1 MIWLATGLLLILLCF
16 AFVLLFGAPYVPTLN
31 PQVRA
36 ALELANLKPG
46 ETLLELGCGDG
57 KVLIAAAHVGV
68 HAVGYELNP
77 ILALIAWVR
86 TRRFR
91 REVRVVWG
99 NFWRKEWPAADGIFT
114 FLLPKYMAK
123 LDKKIKEYQ
132 RNLAP
137 QGSLETSADGTNP
150 ADAALRTATTSRP
163 KGHDGGGYK
172 SVKLVSFAFTIPNRE
187 AVAERAGVHLYE
199 YK

>member
-1 MIWLATGLLLILLCF
+1 M
-16 AFVLLFGAPYVPTLN
+16 FVLLLVGVLVALSFGLVLLVGAPYLPTLK

-57 KVLIAAAHVGV
+57 KVLIAAAQSGL

-77 ILALIAWVR
+77 LLAIVAWLR

-91 REVRVVWG
+91 RQVRVVWG
-99 NFWRKEWPAADGIFT
+99 NFWHQPWPEADGIFT
-114 FLLPKYMAK
+114 FLLPKYMQK
-123 LDKKIKEYQ
+123 LDKKITQYNHK
-132 RNLAP
+132 P
-137 QGSLETSADGTNP
+137 
-150 ADAALRTATTSRP
+150 
-163 KGHDGGGYK
+163 
-172 SVKLVSFAFTIPNRE
+172 VKLVSFAFAVPTRE
-187 AVAERAGVHLYE
+187 KVADQAGVFLYE